1 MSFRTL
7 TNPST
12 LRVGRSEL
20 RQNQS
25 SILGKAKGNTVVVI
39 TSSGE
44 EDKFVLA
51 REYFEKLV
59 GQLKSAAETLEITC
73 DPKLLSKILAVSKT
87 IDEDIRLGK
96 LHSFEEAFGNTEE
109 S

>member
-1 MSFRTL
+1 MSLRTL

-25 SILGKAKGNTVVVI
+25 SILEKAKGNAIVVV
-39 TSSGE
+39 TSGGE
-44 EDKFVLA
+44 EDKFVLDKM
-51 REYFEKLV
+51 YFEELV
-59 GQLKSAAETLEITC
+59 SQLKSAAETLEITS
-73 DPKLLSKILAVSKT
+73 DPELLSRILAVSKT

-96 LHSFEEAFGNTEE
+96 LHSFEEAFGDNEE

>member
-12 LRVGRSEL
+12 LKVGRSEL

-25 SILGKAKGNTVVVI
+25 SIFDKAKGNTVVIV

-44 EDKFVLA
+44 ADKCVLDK
-51 REYFEKLV
+51 EYFEKLV
-59 GQLKSAAETLEITC
+59 SQLKSAAETLEITC

-96 LHSFEEAFGNTEE
+96 LHSFEEAFGTTEE